1 LQYIVNALTAELSL
15 RIDERPR
22 IHAELS
28 ARRAETIQRIQRLIE
43 AIEEGAPQRL
53 SRQPLA
59 GRQAELEGL
68 DAEIGQLDD
77 GPLGQRLAVIPAWV
91 ERQLQDLANLF
102 SDTPERTKHQFL
114 ALGLSVTFEPIY
126 AAPRPFYRT
135 FAKASLAALT
145 DTNDL
150 SRPTTDR
157 LHRK

>member
-1 LQYIVNALTAELSL
+1 
-15 RIDERPR
+15 
-22 IHAELS
+22 
-28 ARRAETIQRIQRLIE
+28 
-43 AIEEGAPQRL
+43 
-53 SRQPLA
+53 
-59 GRQAELEGL
+59 
-68 DAEIGQLDD
+68 
-77 GPLGQRLAVIPAWV
+77 VIPAWV

-145 DTNDL
+145 GTNDL